1 MSRISEAFKHAR
13 REGRAAFVPYITAG
27 DPSLGRTVE
36 LAAALERAGADVL
49 ELGVPFSDPM
59 ADGPTNQ
66 RAAERA
72 LAVGTSLKGV
82 LETVRQIRS
91 HSTLPIVL
99 FTYANPVVRFG
110 IERFAEHAAASG
122 VDGVLFT
129 DVPAEE
135 MIPFHRALKPARLDA
150 IMLVTPTSSK
160 ARMKATAGFGGGFLY
175 LVSRTGVTGAQ
186 QDLDR
191 ELAANVH
198 LAKKA
203 SRLPVAVGF
212 GISTPDQVARVAA
225 IADGVVVGSA
235 IVNQIADE
243 GDTDQ
248 LAARVEAFAD
258 AARAKRARNACE
270 TLSSASILG
279 RGIRGFPGRELKMG

>member
-1 MSRISEAFKHAR
+1 M
-13 REGRAAFVPYITAG
+13 
-27 DPSLGRTVE
+27 
-36 LAAALERAGADVL
+36 L

-72 LAVGTSLKGV
+72 LANGTNLGRV
-82 LETVRQIRS
+82 LEVVQEIRARS
-91 HSTLPIVL
+91 QLAIVL

-110 IERFAEHAAASG
+110 IERFSGQAAVAG

-135 MIPFHRALKPARLDA
+135 MRLFRPALSSARLDP
-150 IMLVTPTSSK
+150 IMLVTPTSDRG
-160 ARMKATAGFGGGFLY
+160 RMKAAAKKGGGFLY

-191 ELAANVH
+191 ELAVNVDI
-198 LAKKA
+198 ARKA

-212 GISTPDQVARVAA
+212 GISTPDQVSKVAA

-248 LAARVEAFAD
+248 LSGRVEAFA
-258 AARAKRARNACE
+258 APLAVACR
-270 TLSSASILG
+270 
-279 RGIRGFPGRELKMG
+279 RGS

>member
-1 MSRISEAFKHAR
+1 MSRIADAFKLAR
-13 REGRAAFVPYITAG
+13 REGRAAFVPYVTAG

-36 LAAALERAGADVL
+36 LAGALERAGADVL

-72 LAVGTSLKGV
+72 LAVGTSLKGI
-82 LETVRQIRS
+82 LETVREIRS
-91 HSTLPIVL
+91 ISTLPIVL

-110 IERFAEHAAASG
+110 IERFAEHAAGSG

-135 MIPFHRALKPARLDA
+135 MDRFHRALKPARLDA

-160 ARMKATAGFGGGFLY
+160 ARMKATARFGGGFLY

-191 ELAANVH
+191 ELEANVR
-198 LAKKA
+198 LAQKA

-248 LAARVEAFAD
+248 LAARVEAFA
-258 AARAKRARNACE
+258 APLGQACKKP
-270 TLSSASILG
+270 S
-279 RGIRGFPGRELKMG
+279 

>member
-1 MSRISEAFKHAR
+1 MSRITDAFKIAR
-13 REGRAAFVPYITAG
+13 REERAAFVPYVTAG
-27 DPSLGRTVE
+27 DPTLERTVE
-36 LAAALERAGADVL
+36 VAGALESAGADVL

-72 LAVGTSLKGV
+72 LAAGTSLKRI
-82 LETVRQIRS
+82 LEVVREIRERS
-91 HSTLPIVL
+91 QLAIVL

-110 IERFAEHAAASG
+110 IERFAEQAAASG

-135 MIPFHRALKPARLDA
+135 MKHFRPALKSAHLDA
-150 IMLVTPTSSK
+150 IMLVTPTSTK
-160 ARMKATAGFGGGFLY
+160 GRMKAAAKFGGGFLY

-191 ELAANVH
+191 ELETNIEKAR
-198 LAKKA
+198 KA

-212 GISTPDQVARVAA
+212 GISTPDQVAKVAA

-235 IVNQIADE
+235 IVNEIADE
-243 GDTDQ
+243 GDTNE
-248 LAARVEAFAD
+248 LAERVEAFATPL
-258 AARAKRARNACE
+258 AQACE
-270 TLSSASILG
+270 KPS
-279 RGIRGFPGRELKMG
+279 